1 MGVTKTDV
9 YTDEQNQLAD
19 LLKAIAHPARIA
31 ILQKL
36 CTVDCCICRD
46 FSDEIELSQ
55 PTISRHLSE
64 LKAAGLISGTITGTT
79 KSYCLNP
86 ERWKVV
92 TSIIQGFL
100 GSFVKATNCC

>member
-1 MGVTKTDV
+1 MGITKTDV

-36 CTVDCCICRD
+36 SSVDCCICRD
-46 FSDEIELSQ
+46 FSEDIDLSQ
-55 PTISRHLSE
+55 PTISRHLGE
-64 LKAAGLISGTITGTT
+64 LKAAGLISGTISGTT

-86 ERWKVV
+86 GRWKAV
-92 TSIIQGFL
+92 SAIINGFV
-100 GSFVKATNCC
+100 GAMGNGAKCC

>member
-1 MGVTKTDV
+1 MGITKTDV
-9 YTDEQNQLAD
+9 YTDEQNELAD

-36 CTVDCCICRD
+36 SSVDCCICRD

-64 LKAAGLISGTITGTT
+64 LKAAGLISGTVTGTR
-79 KSYCLNP
+79 KSYCLDAS
-86 ERWKVV
+86 RWQEVSSLV
-92 TSIIQGFL
+92 GVFL
-100 GSFVKATNCC
+100 SSLKSASKCC

>member
-1 MGVTKTDV
+1 MGVTKIDV
-9 YTDEQNQLAD
+9 YTNEQNQLAD

-55 PTISRHLSE
+55 PTISRHLGE
-64 LKAAGLISGTITGTT
+64 LKAAGLISGTISGTT
-79 KSYCLNP
+79 KSYCLNA
-86 ERWKVV
+86 ERWQEVSKLVG
-92 TSIIQGFL
+92 GFL
-100 GSFVKATNCC
+100 EQLRCC

>member
-1 MGVTKTDV
+1 MGITKTDV

-46 FSDEIELSQ
+46 FSEEIDLSQ
-55 PTISRHLSE
+55 PTISRHLGE
-64 LKAAGLISGTITGTT
+64 LKSAGLISGTISGTT

-86 ERWKVV
+86 ERWKAV
-92 TSIIQGFL
+92 SAIINGFI
-100 GSFVKATNCC
+100 GAMRKATNCC

>member
-1 MGVTKTDV
+1 MGITKTDV

-36 CTVDCCICRD
+36 STVDCCICRD

-55 PTISRHLSE
+55 PTISRHLGE
-64 LKAAGLISGTITGTT
+64 LKAAGLISGTVSGTR
-79 KSYCLNP
+79 KSYCLNA
-86 ERWKVV
+86 ERWQAVSELV
-92 TSIIQGFL
+92 GGFL
-100 GSFVKATNCC
+100 QGLKCC